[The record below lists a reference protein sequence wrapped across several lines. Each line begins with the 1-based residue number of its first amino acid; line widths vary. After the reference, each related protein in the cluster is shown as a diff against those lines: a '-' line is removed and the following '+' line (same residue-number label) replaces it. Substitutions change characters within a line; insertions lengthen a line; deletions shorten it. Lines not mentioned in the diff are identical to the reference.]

1 MLLLST
7 NCVMFPWSDPRQFSL
22 LAYINS
28 GRSGRRSSPA
38 SSVSVIG
45 AAQEDYEEAELGP
58 LDGEESL
65 AKHSDER
72 TEIILA
78 ATFLL
83 IVVLSFIA

>member
-1 MLLLST
+1 M
-7 NCVMFPWSDPRQFSL
+7 
-22 LAYINS
+22 
-28 GRSGRRSSPA
+28 
-38 SSVSVIG
+38 IG

>member
-1 MLLLST
+1 MLGGGSQ
-7 NCVMFPWSDPRQFSL
+7 P
-22 LAYINS
+22 
-28 GRSGRRSSPA
+28 
-38 SSVSVIG
+38 
-45 AAQEDYEEAELGP
+45 QEDYEEAELGA

-65 AKHSDER
+65 AKHGDER

>member
-1 MLLLST
+1 MLTL
-7 NCVMFPWSDPRQFSL
+7 FPDDLTS
-22 LAYINS
+22 
-28 GRSGRRSSPA
+28 RSSPA